1 MQEQCF
7 LIQELFLYPQIE
19 LILVIY
25 IAHRKLENPYK
36 ELNNPLMKIGQY
48 AQGIRKNI
56 TNLFVTSKKRNHE
69 FANSPIHEFKAMQN
83 VF

>member
-25 IAHRKLENPYK
+25 IAHRKLGNPYK

-48 AQGIRKNI
+48 AQDVKCIGHQEHI
-56 TNLFVTSKKRNHE
+56 TVEFVDVALEEWTIT
-69 FANSPIHEFKAMQN
+69 APG
-83 VF
+83 